1 MTKAAY
7 FDCFSGA
14 SGDMILAALID
25 AGADLEKI
33 RSELASLGLQ
43 GYELKVSQVKRASL
57 RANRVEV
64 SVSSDDQPNRH
75 LSDILTL
82 IDNSKL
88 GELVKSRAGRIF
100 RRLAEAEAAVHGT
113 EVEKIH
119 FHEVG
124 AVDSI
129 IDIVGTCIGL
139 DLLAIEKFYCSEL
152 ATGSGSVHCAHG
164 TLPVPAP
171 ATVQLLV
178 GIPTKVG
185 YTGRELT
192 TPTGAAIL
200 TTLCEGFG
208 NCPDMRSERIGCGAG
223 REDLPGHPNMLR
235 IIIGKLQAGGSSET
249 ESDQIWLLETNL
261 DDASGELIG
270 PLYEALLS
278 LGALDVYVT
287 PIQMKKNR
295 PGVLISVLVGPEKLA
310 EIEDALFESTP
321 TFGLRRHL
329 CQRSKLTRRTVQI
342 QTPYGEIRVKVGL
355 RGTKELTAAPEFEDC
370 KAAACNHSVSPREIY
385 NEALACYRK
394 VKSSECE

>member
-25 AGADLEKI
+25 AGAEAEKI

-43 GYELKVSQVKRASL
+43 GYELNVSQVKRASL

-64 SVSSDDQPNRH
+64 SVSSDDQPHRH

-88 GELVKSRAGRIF
+88 GESVKSRAGRIF
-100 RRLAEAEAAVHGT
+100 RRLAEVEATVHGT

-164 TLPVPAP
+164 DLPVPAP
-171 ATVQLLV
+171 ATAQLLV

-185 YTGRELT
+185 YASRELT

-208 NCPDMRSERIGCGAG
+208 DCPDMRSEKIGYGAG
-223 REDLPGHPNMLR
+223 REDLPGHPNVLR
-235 IIIGKLQAGGSSET
+235 IIIGKLQAGNSD

-261 DDASGELIG
+261 DDAPGELIG
-270 PLYEALLS
+270 TLYEVLLS
-278 LGALDVYVT
+278 RGALDVYVT

-295 PGVLISVLVGPEKLA
+295 PGVLISVLVEPSKLA
-310 EIEDALFESTP
+310 EIEDALFEATP

-329 CQRSKLTRRTVQI
+329 CQRSKLSRRIVQVQTR
-342 QTPYGEIRVKVGL
+342 YGEIRVKVGL

-370 KAAACNHSVSPREIY
+370 KAAASGHSVSPREIY

-394 VKSSECE
+394 AKSSECE

>member
-25 AGADLEKI
+25 AGAEIEKI
-33 RSELASLGLQ
+33 RAGLASLGLQ
-43 GYELKVSQVKRASL
+43 GCELNVSQVKRSSL

-64 SVSSDDQPNRH
+64 SVSGTNQPQRH
-75 LSDILTL
+75 LSDILSL

-88 GELVKSRAGRIF
+88 VESVKSRAGQIF
-100 RRLAEAEAAVHGT
+100 RRLGEVEAFVHGT
-113 EVEKIH
+113 KVEKIH

-129 IDIVGTCIGL
+129 VDIVGTCIGL

-164 TLPVPAP
+164 DLPVPAP
-171 ATVQLLV
+171 ATAQLLV
-178 GIPTKVG
+178 GIPTRVG
-185 YTGRELT
+185 YAGRELT

-200 TTLCEGFG
+200 TAVCKSFG
-208 NCPDMRSERIGCGAG
+208 NCPDMRSEKIGYGAG
-223 REDLPGHPNMLR
+223 QEDLPGHPNVLR
-235 IIIGKLQAGGSSET
+235 IMIGELQAGDSN
-249 ESDQIWLLETNL
+249 ESDQIWVVETNL
-261 DDASGELIG
+261 DDATGELIG
-270 PLYEALLS
+270 TLYEVLLAR
-278 LGALDVYVT
+278 GALDVYVT

-295 PGVLISVLVGPEKLA
+295 QGVLISVLVGPEKLA
-310 EIEDALFESTP
+310 EIEDALFEATP

-329 CQRSKLTRRTVQI
+329 CQRSKLARRIVQV

-370 KAAACNHSVSPREIY
+370 KAAACRHGVSPREVY
-385 NEALACYRK
+385 NEALTCYRK
-394 VKSSECE
+394 VKNSER